1 MSQSELTGIYNSRL
15 RGKANLHSSK
25 SRDNAWKALYEK
37 VLQKHIKSD
46 FTVIDLGSGPGYFI
60 NQVEAAKKYAVDLD
74 ENNSKFIN
82 NDISFQCT
90 KADELN
96 FTPDNSVNLVFS
108 SNLFEHLG
116 TNEVLLRTLNELH
129 RVLRAENSKLIILM
143 PNIRYAKWDF
153 YNFIDHN
160 LPLTEVSL
168 QEALELCNFEI
179 IEAHKKF
186 FPYSAHRIRFSA
198 PTFIVKLYL
207 QIPPLLRPRA
217 KQMFFIAKPI
227 KCKI

>member
-1 MSQSELTGIYNSRL
+1 MSHSELTSIYNRRFRSSTEL
-15 RGKANLHSSK
+15 RSTK

-37 VLQKHIKSD
+37 VLKKHIERD
-46 FTVIDLGSGPGYFI
+46 FKVLDLGSGPGYFI
-60 NQVEAAKKYAVDLD
+60 NQVEAASKYAVDLD
-74 ENNSKFIN
+74 QNNAEFLNS
-82 NDISFQCT
+82 DVSFQCT
-90 KADELN
+90 KSQDLSFA
-96 FTPDNSVNLVFS
+96 PDNSVNIVFS

-116 TNEVLLRTLNELH
+116 TSEVLLETLREIH
-129 RVLRAENSKLIILM
+129 RVLREENSKLIVLM

-168 QEALELCNFEI
+168 KEALELCNFEI

-186 FPYSAHRIRFSA
+186 FPYSANGISVST

-207 QIPPLLRPRA
+207 QLPPFLRPRA
-217 KQMFFIAKPI
+217 KQMFCIARPI
-227 KCKI
+227 KSKI